1 MMDLHCTT
9 SVINKRIMNKPSIEY
24 KVYNDFSPKPLYCT
38 LVSSHWNEC
47 VKSYLQTLSDFHYS
61 NDVDDY
67 NDILISYHSD

>member
-1 MMDLHCTT
+1 MISRQNLCT
-9 SVINKRIMNKPSIEY
+9 VQK
-24 KVYNDFSPKPLYCT
+24 L
-38 LVSSHWNEC
+38 LSHWNEC